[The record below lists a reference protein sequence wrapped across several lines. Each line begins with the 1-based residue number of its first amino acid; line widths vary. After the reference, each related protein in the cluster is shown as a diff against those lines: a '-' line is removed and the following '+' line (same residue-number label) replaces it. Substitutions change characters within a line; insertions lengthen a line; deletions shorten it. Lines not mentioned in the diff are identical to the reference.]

1 MSKWIRIC
9 QECGNKQEDKD
20 PKHAITYAYLNKKCK
35 KCKSEALDFG
45 SMHSDDNEDVEALN
59 ELKF

>member
-9 QECGNKQEDKD
+9 QECGHQQEDKD
-20 PKHAITYAYLNKKCK
+20 PEHGITYVYLNRKCK

-45 SMHSDDNEDVEALN
+45 S
-59 ELKF
+59 LKDE

>member
-20 PKHAITYAYLNKKCK
+20 PITYAYLNKKCK